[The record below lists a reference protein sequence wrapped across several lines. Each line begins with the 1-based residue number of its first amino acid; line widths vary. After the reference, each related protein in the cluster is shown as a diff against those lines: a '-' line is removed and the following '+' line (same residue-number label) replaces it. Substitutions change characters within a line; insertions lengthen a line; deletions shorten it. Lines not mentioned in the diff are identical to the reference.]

1 MKQMIRKLKR
11 QVAGENLKPEQL
23 KGMIRAVAC
32 TRMAMSTS
40 HPAWAAMPWS
50 SQVFTRVAKVAKR
63 DVEIVAAFECGP
75 RLAANPASLTDC
87 CSNAAA
93 HYLLPLRPFVE
104 AQNSAPTPSLS

>member
-63 DVEIVAAFECGP
+63 RDVEIVAAIGG
-75 RLAANPASLTDC
+75 A
-87 CSNAAA
+87 
-93 HYLLPLRPFVE
+93 LRVRPPVG
-104 AQNSAPTPSLS
+104 AQGAKYSA